1 MSFPLP
7 LQTALISAG
16 TAAAVALLLD
26 LLVRPYLESRKDW
39 VVSSASEKRKLIR
52 LTTAVFIFDQWCM
65 DSLPY
70 LWRPDRILRI
80 TDI

>member
-39 VVSSASEKRKLIR
+39 VVSSASEKRKLI
-52 LTTAVFIFDQWCM
+52 ID
-65 DSLPY
+65 
-70 LWRPDRILRI
+70 LRQLYSFLV
-80 TDI
+80 TSHVSGVAS